1 MPVTTNSAGTTIT
14 GESIAH
20 FHVMQVIS
28 ALAMEVSTGMK
39 LSNRGSVL
47 TVAKNLG
54 LTTKRTKKGA
64 LKDAVAWA
72 EENIPNYEAPAR
84 VKKALES

>member
-14 GESIAH
+14 GESINH
-20 FHVMQVIS
+20 FHVLQVIS
-28 ALAMEVSTGMK
+28 ALSIEVATGMK
-39 LSNRGSVL
+39 FSNRGSVL

-54 LTTKRTKKGA
+54 LTTKRNKKGA

-72 EENIPNYEAPAR
+72 KENIPGYEIKPSTQ
-84 VKKALES
+84 KALDA

>member
-1 MPVTTNSAGTTIT
+1 MPVTTSSAGTTIT

-20 FHVMQVIS
+20 FHVMRVIS
-28 ALAMEVSTGMK
+28 ALSMEVSTGMK
-39 LSNRGSVL
+39 FSNRGSIL

-64 LKDAVAWA
+64 LIDAVAWA
-72 EENIPNYEAPAR
+72 EKNIPNYEVPAR